1 MDELTEELIKEGVS
15 CLLLHNEIGQNTSN
29 VNCLLFLTEQ
39 AVLAQYE
46 ESMRFNEEALCAAV
60 QSLSTDDIICPLCQ
74 K

>member
-1 MDELTEELIKEGVS
+1 MYV
-15 CLLLHNEIGQNTSN
+15 
-29 VNCLLFLTEQ
+29 VFLTEQ

-60 QSLSTDDIICPLCQ
+60 QGLSTDDVICPLCQ